1 MATTPTPYHTI
12 FTAPFSNT
20 TDFTELAAHCDQ
32 FAQTLVECDN
42 PTEKLAL
49 CGRLSACL
57 ALLQPTLNDSVPP
70 HLVAEFTV
78 DDLPTRLPVFDSES
92 DELGHYCQ
100 VLTQLLMTC
109 AMPADMAR
117 VMEGLLCELVSFYA
131 DMLNAPRWIN
141 TREGRVLIDD
151 LIH

>member
-1 MATTPTPYHTI
+1 MATTPTLYHSI

-57 ALLQPTLNDSVPP
+57 ALLQPTLNDPVPA
-70 HLVAEFTV
+70 HLVDVLTV
-78 DDLPTRLPVFDSES
+78 DDLPTRLPAFDPES
-92 DELGHYCQ
+92 DQLGHYCQ
-100 VLTQLLMTC
+100 VLTQLLMTR
-109 AMPADMAR
+109 ALPADMAR
-117 VMEGLLCELVSFYA
+117 VIEDLLGELVGFYA

-141 TREGRVLIDD
+141 TPEGRVLIDD

>member
-1 MATTPTPYHTI
+1 MATIPTLYHSI
-12 FTAPFSNT
+12 FTVSFSNT

-57 ALLQPTLNDSVPP
+57 ALLQPTLNDPVPA
-70 HLVAEFTV
+70 HLVDELTV
-78 DDLPTRLPVFDSES
+78 DDLPTRLPVFDPES
-92 DELGHYCQ
+92 DQLGHYCQ
-100 VLTQLLMTC
+100 VLTQLLMTR
-109 AMPADMAR
+109 ALPADMAR
-117 VMEGLLCELVSFYA
+117 VMEDLLGEMVSFYA

-141 TREGRVLIDD
+141 TPEGRVLIDD